1 MARFDSFKALHDS
14 IAATREARE
23 EGVLRFAAQIEADD
37 DRIAAHTCRTTIHE
51 WIASRVPGKL
61 PEEATD
67 HGTFDIRHG
76 AIRCQAVRVLRED
89 NDFWAVRL
97 RTPDPSAP
105 AEAWVTETGVGWMPG
120 SPPVFHLRLLR
131 SSNGAGLRPLTPK
144 VPDVATRLA
153 SVLELRQFGEPVT
166 GTAWTVGSNADADW
180 LCARLTDSARG
191 LPIVA
196 LSVPDDADDPHGP
209 LIEPDALAR
218 ACIGL
223 ATVVVIPAEF
233 AWRLTD
239 RFGRRHSV
247 YQGAVRIYNP
257 GFHPNSSEWDHRLF
271 LGLSLSNPSGIE
283 LTTNQILETVAQM
296 SLERQAEMPF
306 EEVQRLANEY
316 RTARA
321 AVEAEA
327 PAPAADPAPAAPP
340 PAAPPAAAAPPMAQ
354 QPPVA
359 QAQPVAPPQPV
370 AQAQP
375 VVPPQPVAQAQPV
388 VPPQPV
394 APRQP
399 VAPPQ
404 AVAPP
409 QPEATAPAGA
419 PPPIAAAAR
428 PPEEQPAEAAPPLPL
443 GPVETPST
451 ARLEPAAGRPG
462 GVPAEAE
469 ETPEEQ
475 PFWARSV
482 RSAPA
487 QRPTSEARPPT
498 NPSPEPPERSRIYRE
513 PRPYPRAGG
522 TRPAEGPPRP
532 TRPPHRSR
540 RPEFEAADPYP
551 PAARSSADP
560 PVGYPPA
567 AYPDG
572 APAPAH
578 APPPAAI
585 PATPGPPAAPPPT
598 PALRPA
604 PAPAPAPTAAPPTA
618 APPPTP
624 AEPAPEGIPATP
636 ALPPPAGFFARLRY
650 LFFGG
655 PKKAPAALP
664 EPRPALP
671 EPEPPPAPE
680 PAPPDPAELA
690 RLEKDKRALG
700 VRAADLERLLDRAEQ
715 EKTKYSDELDDAR
728 ERADDAERRFDL
740 SISQQ
745 QALADR
751 LRDLGEDPEPEAP
764 LPTEWAQFNDWCE
777 TQLAG
782 RVLLTPRAHREVKRA
797 QFADVPLAARCLL
810 WLANDFRDRR
820 MGRRPE
826 DRRETVENGVHNA
839 RCGGDAFSV
848 KWRGKNRRV
857 DWHLKSGG
865 STHDP
870 KRCLRIYYFWDS
882 ARNQAIVASM
892 PAHIRTNAT

>member
-23 EGVLRFAAQIEADD
+23 EGVLRLAAQIEADD

-180 LCARLTDSARG
+180 LCARLTDSGRG

-196 LSVPDDADDPHGP
+196 LSVPDDADDPHSP

-283 LTTNQILETVAQM
+283 LTTNQILDTVAEM

-306 EEVQRLANEY
+306 KEVQRLANEY
-316 RTARA
+316 RTAQ
-321 AVEAEA
+321 A
-327 PAPAADPAPAAPP
+327 PTEAPAADPAPAAPP
-340 PAAPPAAAAPPMAQ
+340 PASPPAAAQHPAAARPSAAAGPPVTPSAPAAPQPQAMP
-354 QPPVA
+354 QPPA
-359 QAQPVAPPQPV
+359 APE
-370 AQAQP
+370 
-375 VVPPQPVAQAQPV
+375 PPAAS
-388 VPPQPV
+388 
-394 APRQP
+394 
-399 VAPPQ
+399 
-404 AVAPP
+404 P
-409 QPEATAPAGA
+409 QPEA
-419 PPPIAAAAR
+419 IAATA
-428 PPEEQPAEAAPPLPL
+428 AAPVAPDPLPPL
-443 GPVETPST
+443 GPVEDRPP
-451 ARLEPAAGRPG
+451 ARLEPAAGARSGLPAADDA
-462 GVPAEAE
+462 PAER
-469 ETPEEQ
+469 

-482 RSAPA
+482 RSAPPP
-487 QRPTSEARPPT
+487 RPTPEARPPT
-498 NPSPEPPERSRIYRE
+498 TPRQRTPPEPPERSRTYRE
-513 PRPYPRAGG
+513 PRPYPRVGAPRL
-522 TRPAEGPPRP
+522 TEAPPRASRAADRG
-532 TRPPHRSR
+532 RPP
-540 RPEFEAADPYP
+540 EVEAPASYP
-551 PAARSSADP
+551 PAS
-560 PVGYPPA
+560 YPD
-567 AYPDG
+567 AYPDA
-572 APAPAH
+572 APEPQ
-578 APPPAAI
+578 
-585 PATPGPPAAPPPT
+585 AAPPVT
-598 PALRPA
+598 AA
-604 PAPAPAPTAAPPTA
+604 PQPTAAPPAPISPQPPVAPQPTVAPQPMAAPQPTA
-618 APPPTP
+618 APP
-624 AEPAPEGIPATP
+624 EPAPEVIPAP
-636 ALPPPAGFFARLRY
+636 QAASPPVPTGFFARLRY

-655 PKKAPAALP
+655 AKKTRARALP
-664 EPRPALP
+664 EPRPTLP
-671 EPEPPPAPE
+671 EPEPQPAPE

-690 RLEKDKRALG
+690 QLEKDRRALQ

-715 EKTKYSDELDDAR
+715 EKAKYSDELDDAR

-764 LPTEWAQFNDWCE
+764 LPTEWSQFNDWCE
-777 TQLAG
+777 TRLAG

-797 QFADVPLAARCLL
+797 QFGDVPLAARCLL

-820 MGRRPE
+820 MGRQPE

-892 PAHIRTNAT
+892 PAHIRTAAT

>member
-23 EGVLRFAAQIEADD
+23 EGVLRLAAQIEADD

-97 RTPDPSAP
+97 RTPDPTAP

-180 LCARLTDSARG
+180 LCARLIDSGRG

-316 RTARA
+316 RTAAA

-327 PAPAADPAPAAPP
+327 PAPAAEPAPAAPP
-340 PAAPPAAAAPPMAQ
+340 PAAPPTARPPAAP
-354 QPPVA
+354 QPP
-359 QAQPVAPPQPV
+359 QAPHPPQATRPPVTPEQPVAPQQPAATPRPETIPPSGAAPPV
-370 AQAQP
+370 A
-375 VVPPQPVAQAQPV
+375 
-388 VPPQPV
+388 
-394 APRQP
+394 
-399 VAPPQ
+399 
-404 AVAPP
+404 
-409 QPEATAPAGA
+409 ATT
-419 PPPIAAAAR
+419 AA
-428 PPEEQPAEAAPPLPL
+428 PAEAEPLPL
-443 GPVETPST
+443 GPVETRPA
-451 ARLEPAAGRPG
+451 ARLEPAAGAPG
-462 GVPAEAE
+462 
-469 ETPEEQ
+469 ETPADADDAPTAQ

-487 QRPTSEARPPT
+487 PRPAPEARPPAAPRRPT
-498 NPSPEPPERSRIYRE
+498 PPEPPERSRLYRE
-513 PRPYPRAGG
+513 PRPYPRVSAP
-522 TRPAEGPPRP
+522 RPAEAPPRAAQ
-532 TRPPHRSR
+532 RPALGRHPGI
-540 RPEFEAADPYP
+540 EAPASYP
-551 PAARSSADP
+551 PA
-560 PVGYPPA
+560 GYPG
-567 AYPDG
+567 AYPD
-572 APAPAH
+572 A
-578 APPPAAI
+578 
-585 PATPGPPAAPPPT
+585 
-598 PALRPA
+598 
-604 PAPAPAPTAAPPTA
+604 APAPTLAPPTAGIPAAPEPAVAPPVTVAPQPTA

-624 AEPAPEGIPATP
+624 APQPPDAPQPPVAPQPTLPEPASETVPAAAAPTQP
-636 ALPPPAGFFARLRY
+636 APTGFFARLRY

-655 PKKAPAALP
+655 AKKTRAKALP

-671 EPEPPPAPE
+671 EPEPQPAPE

-690 RLEKDKRALG
+690 RLEKDRRALQ

-715 EKTKYSDELDDAR
+715 EKAKYSDELDDAR

-764 LPTEWAQFNDWCE
+764 LPTEWSQFNDWCE
-777 TQLAG
+777 SQLAG

-797 QFADVPLAARCLL
+797 QFGDVPLAARCLL

>member
-23 EGVLRFAAQIEADD
+23 EGVLRLAAQIEADD

-144 VPDVATRLA
+144 VPEVAARLA

-180 LCARLTDSARG
+180 LCARLTDSGRG

-196 LSVPDDADDPHGP
+196 LSVPDDADDPHSP
-209 LIEPDALAR
+209 IIEPDELAR

-223 ATVVVIPAEF
+223 ATVVVVPAEF

-257 GFHPNSSEWDHRLF
+257 GFHPNSSEWEHRLF

-316 RTARA
+316 RA
-321 AVEAEA
+321 AA
-327 PAPAADPAPAAPP
+327 PAPSADPEPRAAPA
-340 PAAPPAAAAPPMAQ
+340 
-354 QPPVA
+354 PVS
-359 QAQPVAPPQPV
+359 PPPQPPATPQPKAASQPKV
-370 AQAQP
+370 APQPQAAPAQP
-375 VVPPQPVAQAQPV
+375 A
-388 VPPQPV
+388 
-394 APRQP
+394 
-399 VAPPQ
+399 
-404 AVAPP
+404 APP
-409 QPEATAPAGA
+409 QPEAFAPAGPAAPAAATATAPAE
-419 PPPIAAAAR
+419 
-428 PPEEQPAEAAPPLPL
+428 PEPPLPL
-443 GPVETPST
+443 GPVETRPP
-451 ARLEPAAGRPG
+451 ARLETAAGRSG
-462 GVPAEAE
+462 GVSPEAE
-469 ETPEEQ
+469 DPPEEQ

-487 QRPTSEARPPT
+487 PRRAPARPTPPWRASPGRPD
-498 NPSPEPPERSRIYRE
+498 RAGGQGE
-513 PRPYPRAGG
+513 PRPHRRIGSTGPADAPPRTARPSARTPRA
-522 TRPAEGPPRP
+522 E
-532 TRPPHRSR
+532 S
-540 RPEFEAADPYP
+540 
-551 PAARSSADP
+551 
-560 PVGYPPA
+560 
-567 AYPDG
+567 G
-572 APAPAH
+572 APAPY
-578 APPPAAI
+578 
-585 PATPGPPAAPPPT
+585 PATGPNAYPAT
-598 PALRPA
+598 Y
-604 PAPAPAPTAAPPTA
+604 PAPTQAPPNAESPVTPEAPPAPRTPPAGPQPTAAPVAPPTA
-618 APPPTP
+618 ALPTAAP
-624 AEPAPEGIPATP
+624 EPAPAASPA
-636 ALPPPAGFFARLRY
+636 PPPVPRGFFARLRY
-650 LFFGG
+650 LFFGSARG
-655 PKKAPAALP
+655 TPAALP
-664 EPRPALP
+664 EPRPAPLP
-671 EPEPPPAPE
+671 EPEPQPATVPE

-690 RLEKDKRALG
+690 RLEKDNRAFQH
-700 VRAADLERLLDRAEQ
+700 RAADLERLLARAEQ
-715 EKTKYSDELDDAR
+715 EKAKYSDELDDAR
-728 ERADDAERRFDL
+728 ERADEAERRFDL

-751 LRDLGEDPEPEAP
+751 LRDLGEDPEPQAP
-764 LPTEWAQFNDWCE
+764 LPAEWSQFNDWCE

-782 RVLLTPRAHREVKRA
+782 RVLLTPRAQREVKRA

-820 MGRRPE
+820 MGRQPE
-826 DRRETVENGVHNA
+826 DRRETMENGVHNA

-870 KRCLRIYYFWDS
+870 KRCLRVYYFWDS